1 MIYWI
6 LTYTCVYFHFSVFL
20 PLNPCQM
27 FFKHVTILCQKCL
40 DYSYLVIFLPINIR
54 IAVQVHSKKHN
65 FFFRHDLIG
74 NLLHWF
80 KRKLTVILTF
90 LSPYNFQ
97 DTVLSSTKICDF
109 IRTPGSIIISNLEI
123 VKRSLGNFRQLVG
136 GGAGMHPHLPAW
148 NSWIPS
154 PWR

>member
-1 MIYWI
+1 MSQFFAKNVLTI
-6 LTYTCVYFHFSVFL
+6 LTWLFSFL
-20 PLNPCQM
+20 LTSELLSKFTLKN
-27 FFKHVTILCQKCL
+27 I
-40 DYSYLVIFLPINIR
+40 IF
-54 IAVQVHSKKHN
+54 
-65 FFFRHDLIG
+65 DLIG

-154 PWR
+154 P